1 MRTVTRLAE
10 LRALVRRARRAG
22 DSIGL
27 VPTMGALP
35 EGHLSL
41 VRRARR
47 EHDRVVVSVFVN
59 PLQFGPREDYA
70 RYPRDARRDARLC
83 RGAGCDWLFLPR
95 ARALYPPGSST
106 RIAAGRVASRWEGAA
121 RPGHF
126 DGVATVVLKLL
137 LLVAPDT
144 LYLGQKDAQ
153 QARVVERMM
162 RDLDVDA
169 RLTVCATVR
178 DRDGLAL
185 SSRNAYLAPEERRR
199 AAGLYRA
206 LRAGRAAA
214 RAGARDA
221 RSILRSARATLARE
235 ARPDAVDYLALV
247 DPRTLEPVRRLAGP
261 GLLLAAIRIGRTRLI
276 DNLSVPGPRGGRA

>member
-1 MRTVTRLAE
+1 MRTVTRIAE

-22 DSIGL
+22 GSIGF
-27 VPTMGALP
+27 VPPMGALH

-59 PLQFGPREDYA
+59 PLQFGPREDLT
-70 RYPRDARRDARLC
+70 RYPRDAARDARLC
-83 RGAGCDWLFLPR
+83 RGAGCDWFFLPR
-95 ARALYPPGSST
+95 ARALYPPGAST
-106 RIAAGRVASRWEGAA
+106 RVAAGRVAARWEGAA

-153 QARVVERMM
+153 QARVVDAMM
-162 RDLDVDA
+162 RDLDVDS
-169 RLTVCATVR
+169 RLTVCPTVR

-185 SSRNAYLAPEERRR
+185 SSRNAYLEPGERRR

-221 RSILRSARATLARE
+221 RAILGAARRTLARE

-247 DPRTLEPVRRLAGP
+247 DPRTLEPVRRLEGR

-276 DNLSVPGPRGGRA
+276 DNLAVPAPHRGRV